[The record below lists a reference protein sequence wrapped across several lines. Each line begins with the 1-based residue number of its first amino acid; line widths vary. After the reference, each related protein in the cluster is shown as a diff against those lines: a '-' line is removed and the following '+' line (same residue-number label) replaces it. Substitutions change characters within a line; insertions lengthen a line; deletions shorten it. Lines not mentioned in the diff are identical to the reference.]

1 MVCSYDVVP
10 ALIAEPTVREALK
23 VFLPL
28 SAEANDLASERLA
41 QIVFLLFFSYPVMF
55 SCSDL
60 LQKVM

>member
-1 MVCSYDVVP
+1 L

-28 SAEANDLASERLA
+28 SAEANDLVYERYA
-41 QIVFLLFFSYPVMF
+41 EIAFLVFFSYPLTF

-60 LQKVM
+60 LQKAM